1 VFAGLLT
8 AVSLSRVWF
17 YYDDFWNLAEARL
30 NGWGWTQL
38 THSVLGHFYP
48 GYNLS
53 FWVVHSAGPAGYP
66 LGVAL
71 TAGGITVIG
80 LLVADVARL
89 LDASTKAAAL
99 ATGATLI
106 FGAWPAVTL
115 WLSAATNSVPAALF
129 MLAALDAHLRWLRLR
144 PSDTSTELTGAAA
157 GHADHH
163 PSTPRRVLWAA
174 LAGLAFG
181 CGLAFYET
189 AIFVLGV
196 FVGVTV
202 LAFTSGGIGHR
213 WRQFLRTWPL
223 WLAYL
228 PPIAVL
234 AIAFN
239 VGPYG
244 EEFSADTV
252 THPEVGELARVAAKA
267 TVNGLG
273 TSLIGL
279 HPGRFDLFATQ
290 GASNVAAGAV
300 LLLGLVWLWRRVGPM
315 ALFAAAVVLVPFAL
329 RMALAAWG
337 RLQML
342 GWDIAHDVRYFADYA
357 WVVPVVVLAAL
368 AGAPARARVR
378 PRPASALGVGSGPH
392 GEVIPSNFSWRR
404 LLAPG
409 IALVLVFATWRANVV
424 VDTSPQKITRAYYN
438 QFAQSYA
445 EVTANGSISLLDTL
459 VPAEVLGPQ
468 FGGFTHLSHTLT
480 ASFDDLPFNDPYAP
494 MYAPDF
500 DGKLQPVELLP
511 ISQLQPKLAF
521 TSEAPV
527 TTSTT
532 ADGAECWLAGDVTAR
547 VWVPLNTPVDPGF
560 GVVTLDVGAQTTA
573 EDVPVLAA
581 GLLEI
586 GYIGSAISH
595 DWSRDRVV
603 ISSHY
608 FAATQLGFDVAANQ
622 QLCLVGGVVQRL
634 APPVAG

>member
-1 VFAGLLT
+1 
-8 AVSLSRVWF
+8 
-17 YYDDFWNLAEARL
+17 
-30 NGWGWTQL
+30 
-38 THSVLGHFYP
+38 
-48 GYNLS
+48 
-53 FWVVHSAGPAGYP
+53 
-66 LGVAL
+66 
-71 TAGGITVIG
+71 
-80 LLVADVARL
+80 
-89 LDASTKAAAL
+89 
-99 ATGATLI
+99 
-106 FGAWPAVTL
+106 
-115 WLSAATNSVPAALF
+115 
-129 MLAALDAHLRWLRLR
+129 
-144 PSDTSTELTGAAA
+144 
-157 GHADHH
+157 
-163 PSTPRRVLWAA
+163 
-174 LAGLAFG
+174 
-181 CGLAFYET
+181 
-189 AIFVLGV
+189 
-196 FVGVTV
+196 
-202 LAFTSGGIGHR
+202 
-213 WRQFLRTWPL
+213 
-223 WLAYL
+223 
-228 PPIAVL
+228 
-234 AIAFN
+234 
-239 VGPYG
+239 
-244 EEFSADTV
+244 
-252 THPEVGELARVAAKA
+252 
-267 TVNGLG
+267 
-273 TSLIGL
+273 
-279 HPGRFDLFATQ
+279 
-290 GASNVAAGAV
+290 
-300 LLLGLVWLWRRVGPM
+300 
-315 ALFAAAVVLVPFAL
+315 
-329 RMALAAWG
+329 
-337 RLQML
+337 
-342 GWDIAHDVRYFADYA
+342 
-357 WVVPVVVLAAL
+357 
-368 AGAPARARVR
+368 
-378 PRPASALGVGSGPH
+378 
-392 GEVIPSNFSWRR
+392 
-404 LLAPG
+404 LAPG